1 MAQYQEGQ
9 RLQGSDGKV
18 YVVQGGVPREAQSA
32 PQSGPP
38 AFIPGTPKPAAQPT
52 PFQAE
57 DQRIQRGKADREERQ
72 WNAEHNSDGSKKA
85 KDPSM
90 QAYSQSAMDSFDRA
104 LGSIETLKKH
114 PGFNAGV
121 GMPSINPFDGNLA
134 GFVVPGSRAAGFRAR
149 VNTLKA
155 QVFLPMVQSMKGM
168 GALSN
173 AEGQKLTDAIG
184 VLDTSVPEDEFL
196 TSLDEIKRDL
206 MTYRDRAGSL
216 PKAGGARQ
224 APQSSSK
231 RLRYNP
237 ATGALE

>member
-1 MAQYQEGQ
+1 MSQLPPGFELDAPAS
-9 RLQGSDGKV
+9 GSV
-18 YVVQGGVPREAQSA
+18 YGA
-32 PQSGPP
+32 P
-38 AFIPGTPKPAAQPT
+38 PKPDKPRAPKTTWRTETQ
-52 PFQAE
+52 
-57 DQRIQRGKADREERQ
+57 
-72 WNAEHNSDGSKKA
+72 SDGSKVQVSSEGRVIPYPGQDK

-196 TSLDEIKRDL
+196 ASLDEIKRDL
-206 MTYRDRAGSL
+206 TTYRDRSAAL
-216 PKAGGARQ
+216 PKSGKAAQ
-224 APQSSSK
+224 AAPPATK
-231 RLRYNP
+231 RLKFNP
-237 ATGALE
+237 ATGKIE